1 MAIGDACRRSQV
13 AAGVGRDRRAR
24 SIRSAGAAR
33 SLPAVGWDWV
43 HSGRGT
49 ERKSGVVRVV
59 VGAVAALALTV
70 AGVPSAA
77 SAVELVPYE
86 PASYPMGSQPVSLQ
100 AADFNGDGALDLVA
114 ADRSFDRVAVLYN
127 EGDGSFSATALYAAG
142 DSPAFIAV
150 GDLNG
155 DGSPD
160 LAVANSPFSSAN
172 TKVSVLLNTGG
183 GFPVVASYA
192 VSGFPQSIAIGDV
205 NGDGDID
212 IAVIAGNGILTVLH
226 NDGAGGYATGQTLV
240 VATSASSLKI
250 GDVNEDS
257 HNDIVVTRSTS
268 NQVALLLGDGS
279 GTFAFVT
286 PVVVGDLPKTV
297 DLADM
302 NRDGHLDLIIY
313 RDCGMEC
320 NSLVILAGAGD
331 GTFGE
336 FWTRGFGP
344 LLRSLTLADIDD
356 DGDVDMVNEF
366 LWDDRPSSINVLVN
380 EVGETSD
387 VFDSE
392 HLASTGESMSFA
404 VGRFGADGSLGLAAT
419 LRDLGVVSLW
429 SIIPDPDTVPPTLTM
444 SVDPVDVLAS
454 SGWYNAASS
463 GSDGVKVNVSASDN
477 RRVATMTCTADGVD
491 VLNVAT
497 TAGSFVVG
505 DGSHAVSCTASDGTN
520 TSAPGTL
527 SLSVDQTAP
536 AVTGSV
542 SPDPIPIGGAA
553 TATAVASDA
562 TSGVATS
569 HCDAP
574 DTATVGVKTL
584 TCSASDVAGN
594 SAEVVVGYTVGYEF
608 GGFERP
614 IPLESYAAGSKIPVK
629 FTLADHT
636 GATISD
642 AEAQAL
648 IADCLVRVRL
658 DGALQPG
665 CGMYD
670 ARKDQFVY
678 TLKTTKSLTGLHE
691 VTVDVG
697 APDGSGTVS
706 TNSVTILLRR

>member
-1 MAIGDACRRSQV
+1 M
-13 AAGVGRDRRAR
+13 
-24 SIRSAGAAR
+24 
-33 SLPAVGWDWV
+33 
-43 HSGRGT
+43 
-49 ERKSGVVRVV
+49 
-59 VGAVAALALTV
+59 LALTV

-77 SAVELVPYE
+77 GAVELVPYE
-86 PASYPMGSQPVSLQ
+86 PASYPMGSQPLSLQ
-100 AADFNGDGALDLVA
+100 AADFNADGALDLVA
-114 ADRSFDRVAVLYN
+114 AYRSFDLVAVLYN
-127 EGDGSFSATALYAAG
+127 EGDGSFSATALYAAA

-150 GDLNG
+150 DDLNG

-160 LAVANSPFSSAN
+160 LAVANSPVSSAS
-172 TKVSVLLNTGG
+172 TKVSVLLNTSG
-183 GFPVVASYA
+183 GFPDVTSYA
-192 VSGFPQSIAIGDV
+192 VIGFPQSIALGDV
-205 NGDGDID
+205 DDDGDSD
-212 IAVIAGNGILTVLH
+212 IAVSAGNGVLSVLH
-226 NDGAGGYATGQTLV
+226 NDAAGGFTTGQTLV
-240 VATSASSLKI
+240 VGAGGDPRSLQI
-250 GDVNEDS
+250 GDVNEDG
-257 HNDIVVTRSTS
+257 HNDIVVTRTTS
-268 NQVALLLGDGS
+268 NQIALLLGDGS

-286 PVVVGDLPKTV
+286 PVVVGDFPETV

-302 NRDGHLDLIIY
+302 NRDGHLDLIVY

-331 GTFGE
+331 GTFSE
-336 FWTRGFGP
+336 FWTRAFGP

-392 HLASTGESMSFA
+392 HLASTGETMSFA
-404 VGRFGADGSLGLAAT
+404 LGRFGADGSLGLAAT

-429 SIIPDPDTVPPTLTM
+429 SIVPDPDTVPPTLT
-444 SVDPVDVLAS
+444 VALDPVDVLSS

-463 GSDGVKVNVSASDN
+463 GTDGVKVNVSASDN
-477 RRVATMTCTADGVD
+477 KRVTNITCTANGAD
-491 VLNVAT
+491 VLNIAT
-497 TAGSFVVG
+497 TTGSFVAG
-505 DGSHAVSCTASDGTN
+505 DGSHTVSCTASDGTN

-527 SLSVDQTAP
+527 SLRVDQTAP
-536 AVTGSV
+536 AVTGSL
-542 SPDPIPIGGAA
+542 SPDPVPMGGAA

-562 TSGVATS
+562 TSGVAS
-569 HCDAP
+569 SQCDAP

-584 TCSASDVAGN
+584 TCSASDIAGN
-594 SAEVVVGYTVGYEF
+594 SATAPVGYTVGYEF

-629 FTLADHT
+629 FTLGDHT

-642 AEAQAL
+642 ADAQAL
-648 IADCLVRVRL
+648 TAGCLVRVRL

-665 CGMYD
+665 CAMYD